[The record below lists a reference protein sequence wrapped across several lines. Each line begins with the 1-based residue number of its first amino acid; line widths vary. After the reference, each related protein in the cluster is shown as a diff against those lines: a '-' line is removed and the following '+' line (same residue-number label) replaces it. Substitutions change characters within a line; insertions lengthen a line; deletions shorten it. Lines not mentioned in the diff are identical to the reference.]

1 MAKTKLAVT
10 MDAALVEELNLLV
23 AERRFPNGS
32 QAIEMAVADK
42 IERLAKF
49 RLARECANLDRKEG
63 RAMAEEGLLGSADS
77 WPES

>member
-10 MDAALVEELNLLV
+10 MDAALVEELDLLV
-23 AERRFPNGS
+23 AERHFPNRS

-49 RLARECANLDRKEG
+49 RLARECANLNRKEE
-63 RAMAEEGLLGSADS
+63 RAMAEEGLFGSADS
-77 WPES
+77 WPEY